1 MNRTSLLAIALLFA
15 VGQASTTA
23 NAQTA
28 WVHINHP
35 KAGNFVI
42 TPVDL
47 NTASTADL
55 RRLPGIGEADAQK
68 IIDNR
73 PYRAKNDLVLKKLI
87 PQATYDKISV
97 DIIAKQNTAEKK
109 GAATK

>member
-1 MNRTSLLAIALLFA
+1 MNRTNLLAIAMLSA
-15 VGQASTTA
+15 VALGSATG

-42 TPVDL
+42 TPVNV
-47 NTASTADL
+47 NTASKADL

-68 IIDNR
+68 IIASR
-73 PYRAKNDLVLKKLI
+73 PYRSTDELVDKKII
-87 PQATYDKISV
+87 PAATYAKIKGRVS
-97 DIIAKQNTAEKK
+97 AELPLR
-109 GAATK
+109 

>member
-1 MNRTSLLAIALLFA
+1 VA
-15 VGQASTTA
+15 QASTTA

-73 PYRAKNDLVLKKLI
+73 PYRSTDELVDKKI
-87 PQATYDKISV
+87 IQAATYAKIKGRV
-97 DIIAKQNTAEKK
+97 TAELP
-109 GAATK
+109 AR

>member
-1 MNRTSLLAIALLFA
+1 MNRTILLAVVLLFA
-15 VGQASTTA
+15 LGNTTA

-42 TPVDL
+42 TLIDL
-47 NTASTADL
+47 NTASKADL

-73 PYRAKNDLVLKKLI
+73 PYRATDELVDKNIIQAAAYAKIKGRVSADL
-87 PQATYDKISV
+87 PTR
-97 DIIAKQNTAEKK
+97 
-109 GAATK
+109 